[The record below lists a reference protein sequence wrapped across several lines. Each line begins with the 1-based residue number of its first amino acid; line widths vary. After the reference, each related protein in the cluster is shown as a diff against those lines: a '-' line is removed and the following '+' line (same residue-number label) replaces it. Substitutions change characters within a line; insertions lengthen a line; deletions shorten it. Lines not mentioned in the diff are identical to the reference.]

1 MASSLDP
8 RSIHQRSTGPHR
20 AGVAR
25 LRPLPSVP
33 AEQLFGPQHAAIQAL
48 IGAASRIGEDQ
59 DRAIEREWY
68 QHRGTGRFASR
79 GAASQVAS
87 TAGRLDAQIHARQQA
102 WAAADLACRDAVGD
116 AAHALAVRD
125 LICDDFTQEQ
135 YDALV
140 EPWAAVMGPV
150 HPDDQPLEASDPE

>member
-8 RSIHQRSTGPHR
+8 RSIHQRGAGPHP

-25 LRPLPSVP
+25 LRPLPSAP

-48 IGAASRIGEDQ
+48 IGAACRIGEDQ

-68 QHRGTGRFASR
+68 RHRGTGRFASR

-87 TAGRLDAQIHARQQA
+87 AAGRLDAQIHARQQA
-102 WAAADLACRDAVGD
+102 WAAADLACRDAIGD

-125 LICDDFTQEQ
+125 LISEGFTQAQ

-140 EPWAAVMGPV
+140 GPWAIVMGPA
-150 HPDDQPLEASDPE
+150 HPEDHPAESPDTG